1 MRDPPIHQLEL
12 KRTGLE
18 QLPVRET
25 GSATSFIAKVR
36 PRNHVLAHLPAS
48 CDHRARYAIFK
59 HSFNAEQTG
68 TNRAVRLFKTRDEEL
83 KKRARVRRALPI
95 VCSLTALAL
104 LTSQGAFAQTIP
116 SYATNVHCQRL
127 AGFGGTFSQSIYGS
141 CLNME
146 QSAALALQNRWSSI
160 PGSVRERCD
169 RIASFGGSASYSILQ
184 NCVDVELAAPASSG
198 PPATG
203 GTVRFYLVTSE
214 GGQGTRYNTLSE
226 CMEARAKATQP
237 AICINR

>member
-1 MRDPPIHQLEL
+1 MEAKTCDL
-12 KRTGLE
+12 KHGALF
-18 QLPVRET
+18 
-25 GSATSFIAKVR
+25 ATR
-36 PRNHVLAHLPAS
+36 
-48 CDHRARYAIFK
+48 C
-59 HSFNAEQTG
+59 
-68 TNRAVRLFKTRDEEL
+68 RL
-83 KKRARVRRALPI
+83 
-95 VCSLTALAL
+95 
-104 LTSQGAFAQTIP
+104 AQTIP
-116 SYATNVHCQRL
+116 SYATNAHCQRV
-127 AGFGGTFSQSIYGS
+127 AGFGGTFSQSVYGS
-141 CLNME
+141 CLKME

-198 PPATG
+198 PPAAG

-226 CMEARAKATQP
+226 CLEARAKATQP

>member
-1 MRDPPIHQLEL
+1 MRP
-12 KRTGLE
+12 KVRG
-18 QLPVRET
+18 PVR
-25 GSATSFIAKVR
+25 
-36 PRNHVLAHLPAS
+36 H
-48 CDHRARYAIFK
+48 
-59 HSFNAEQTG
+59 
-68 TNRAVRLFKTRDEEL
+68 
-83 KKRARVRRALPI
+83 ALPI
-95 VCSLTALAL
+95 VCGLTALAP

-116 SYATNVHCQRL
+116 SYATNAHCQRV
-127 AGFGGTFSQSIYGS
+127 AGFGGTFSQSVYGS

-160 PGSVRERCD
+160 PASVRERCD

-198 PPATG
+198 PPAAG